1 MDDTNNGDVVK
12 KGLLHARHLVK
23 HATLLLSSGVVGYVG
38 IFALNV
44 LLARVLGA
52 SRFGAWVV
60 AFATTQVLVTVGLLG
75 TNWILVRHGSYYHG
89 IGDYTRLR
97 RTVHLSIFFSGGAQ
111 LFLAAGLFVT
121 APWLARTFFESGDV
135 AALLRLA
142 ALLSPIVGFGQIMLY
157 ATQAFKDM
165 RDVALIRNIVQP
177 AARLVFS
184 AIALSVVPTPVAA
197 FVGLFPAEVIVTA
210 AATFALQR
218 RISLLGPSAPID
230 RGDLIK
236 FALPA
241 WGTKIIENIRAQL
254 FPVLVGSVA
263 PRALSAA
270 AAFVAS
276 KRLAVAPG
284 AINAALN
291 QVYIPMGSN
300 LSMQDRRK
308 ELSTLFKNMGKWS
321 FTLSFPLF
329 CLQVAFPKELLAIFG
344 ADFRSADTTL
354 VVLAFGMLFNFGTGP
369 VTTTLIMSGRSR
381 LALVDYV
388 VVVVV
393 EIALGLWLIPTHGAL
408 GAAIALL
415 VGNALNNGVPLWQV
429 WSLLRVHPYR
439 RDHWKPAAAGLVA
452 VVIAKLV
459 VSGIGLSVGVLA
471 AGVAVGV
478 VGFVYLGLLLVLG
491 LSVED
496 RAAIEALTAGL
507 RRGAKK
513 RGIAEDSRG
522 TT

>member
-1 MDDTNNGDVVK
+1 MGDVNNGDAVK

-52 SRFGAWVV
+52 SQFGAWVV

-89 IGDYTRLR
+89 TGDYPRLR

-111 LFLAAGLFVT
+111 LSLAASVFIM
-121 APWLARTFFESGDV
+121 APWLARTFFESQDMT
-135 AALLRLA
+135 ALLRLA
-142 ALLSPIVGFGQIMLY
+142 ALLSPIVGLGQIMLY
-157 ATQAFKDM
+157 ATQAFKNM
-165 RDVALIRNIVQP
+165 HDVALIRNIVQP
-177 AARLVFS
+177 AARMVFS
-184 AIALSVVPTPVAA
+184 AIAVLVARTPLAA

-218 RISLLGPSAPID
+218 RLSLLGPSAPVD
-230 RGDLIK
+230 RGALIK
-236 FALPA
+236 FAIPA
-241 WGTKIIENIRAQL
+241 WGTKMIESIRAQL
-254 FPVLVGSVA
+254 FPVILGTVA

-270 AAFVAS
+270 AAFVGS
-276 KRLAVAPG
+276 RRLAVAPG

-291 QVYIPMGSN
+291 QVYTPMGSN
-300 LSMQDRRK
+300 LFMQDRRR
-308 ELSTLFKNMGKWS
+308 ELSVLFKNMGKWS
-321 FTLSFPLF
+321 FTLCFPLF
-329 CLQVAFPKELLAIFG
+329 CLQVVFPKELLSIFG
-344 ADFRSADTTL
+344 ADFRAADTAL

-381 LALVDYV
+381 LALVDYF

-393 EIALGLWLIPTHGAL
+393 EIALGLWLIPTHGVL

-415 VGNALNNGVPLWQV
+415 VGSALNNGVPLWQV

-439 RDHWKPAAAGLVA
+439 HDHWKPAAAGVVA

-459 VSGIGLSVGVLA
+459 VSGIGSSVGVFS

-478 VGFVYLGLLLVLG
+478 VSFVYVGLLLILG

-496 RAAIEALTAGL
+496 RAAIEALTTGL
-507 RRGAKK
+507 RRGTKK
-513 RGIAEDSRG
+513 KGIAEDSRG

>member
-1 MDDTNNGDVVK
+1 MDDGTNGDVAK

-44 LLARVLGA
+44 ILARVLGA
-52 SRFGAWVV
+52 SGFGAWVV

-89 IGDYTRLR
+89 MGDYARLR
-97 RTVHLSIFFSGGAQ
+97 RTVHLSIFLSGGAQ
-111 LFLAAGLFVT
+111 LGLAAGLFVS
-121 APWLARTFFESGDV
+121 APWLARTFFESQDV
-135 AALLRLA
+135 TTLLRLA
-142 ALLSPIVGFGQIMLY
+142 ALLSPVVGFGQIMLY

-165 RDVALIRNIVQP
+165 RDVALIRNIMQP
-177 AARLVFS
+177 AARVVFTAVALLVAS
-184 AIALSVVPTPVAA
+184 TPVGA

-218 RISLLGPSAPID
+218 RLSLLGPSAPVD
-230 RGDLIK
+230 RGDLIR
-236 FALPA
+236 FAIPA
-241 WGTKIIENIRAQL
+241 WGTKIIESIRAQL
-254 FPVLVGSVA
+254 FPVLLGSVA
-263 PRALSAA
+263 PRALSSA

-284 AINAALN
+284 AINVALN
-291 QVYIPMGSN
+291 QVYSPMGSD
-300 LSMQDRRK
+300 LFMQDRRE
-308 ELSTLFKNMGKWS
+308 ELSTLFKNMAKWS

-329 CLQVAFPKELLAIFG
+329 CLQVAFPKELLSIFG
-344 ADFRSADTTL
+344 ADFRSADTAL
-354 VVLAFGMLFNFGTGP
+354 VLLAIGMLFIFGTGP
-369 VTTTLIMSGRSR
+369 VTTTLIMSGKSR
-381 LALVDYV
+381 LALIDYV

-393 EIALGLWLIPTHGAL
+393 EIALGLWLIPTHGVL
-408 GAAIALL
+408 GAAIAQL

-478 VGFVYLGLLLVLG
+478 VGFVYLGLLLLLG

-507 RRGAKK
+507 RRRAKK
-513 RGIAEDSRG
+513 QGIAEDSRG
-522 TT
+522 TG